1 MRECR
6 CYQRHSSSLSLKGC
20 LLVTVCLFRVQ
31 QHQCWGHAHDA
42 PLQNEPAEGAQPRY
56 ISYYSDQNN
65 LGSAGIKLLI
75 KAELPLLKWLN
86 VGNYLC

>member
-20 LLVTVCLFRVQ
+20 LLVTVCLFRWQ

-42 PLQNEPAEGAQPRY
+42 RLQNDEPAELSQPMY
-56 ISYYSDQNN
+56 IFYYSDWNN
-65 LGSAGIKLLI
+65 IGSAGMKLLI
-75 KAELPLLKWLN
+75 KAELPLLQTLWI
-86 VGNYLC
+86 GNYL